1 MLTIRLPRIG
11 SVAAWRSEA
20 RRLAAAGVAAEHVRW
35 TQDAENDLFAQDD
48 APRGSPVEIHLSK
61 QALFDIESSL
71 YHRDPERFARA
82 YALVLRL
89 GRGEVRWGDR
99 ADDMLRKLLH
109 QRKEVGRDIH
119 KMHAFV
125 RFNELTE
132 PGANRRAFAAWFE
145 PDNPIVEAAATFF
158 AKRFGDMDWVIATP
172 YLTARFID
180 GELAFEETVDNARPT
195 EDASH
200 DLWRTYYANIFNPA
214 RLMPEAMRSEMPK
227 KYWKNLPEA
236 RLIPELIRTAPARA
250 AEMQAKLPS
259 IPPAFAAK
267 AGATRS
273 PMPENLS
280 PDTFKQ
286 HLDACTRCPIGCR
299 ATQAVAGQGPLT
311 ARVMVV
317 GEQPGD
323 AEDLAGKPF
332 VGPAGVLFNECASRA
347 GLRRAETYV
356 TNAVKHFKFT
366 PRGKRRIHQRP
377 DAGEVE
383 ICSWWLDLE
392 RDWVKPKLILAM
404 GATAAQS
411 LTGSAKNIT
420 SRRGTIEATP
430 DGTPVLLTTHPSYL
444 LRLPDT
450 GAREAAQKQFEADL
464 REASA
469 YLR

>member
-1 MLTIRLPRIG
+1 MLTIRLPLIG
-11 SVAAWRSEA
+11 SVAAWRAEA
-20 RRLAAAGVAAEHVRW
+20 RRLAAEGVPAEAVRW
-35 TQDAENDLFAQDD
+35 TQNDDADLFAGD
-48 APRGSPVEIHLSK
+48 APRGAPVEIRLTK

-82 YALVLRL
+82 YGLVLRL
-89 GRGEVRWGDR
+89 GRGEIRWGDR
-99 ADDMLRKLLH
+99 ADDAIRKLLH

-125 RFNELTE
+125 RFNEVTE

-145 PDNPIVEAAATFF
+145 PDNPITEAAAPFF
-158 AKRFGDMDWVIATP
+158 ARRFGDMDWVIATP
-172 YLTARFID
+172 HLTARFVA
-180 GELAFEETVDNARPT
+180 GQLTFEETATGARPP

-200 DLWRTYYANIFNPA
+200 ALWRTYYANIFNPA

-267 AGATRS
+267 AIATREAL
-273 PMPENLS
+273 PEGVR
-280 PDTFKQ
+280 PDTFKR

-299 ATQAVAGQGPLT
+299 ATQGVPGEGPMT
-311 ARVMVV
+311 APVMIV

-323 AEDLAGKPF
+323 AEDLAGRPF
-332 VGPAGVLFNECASRA
+332 VGPAGQLFDRCAQAAALPR
-347 GLRRAETYV
+347 EKTYV

-392 RDWVKPKLILAM
+392 RQWVKPRLILAM
-404 GATAAQS
+404 GATAALA
-411 LTGSAKNIT
+411 LTGSARDIT
-420 SRRGTIEATP
+420 RRQSTLEATR
-430 DGTPVLLTTHPSYL
+430 DGTALLLTTHPSYL
-444 LRLPDT
+444 LRLPE
-450 GAREAAQKQFEADL
+450 GAARQDATARFIADLAEAA
-464 REASA
+464 RICT
-469 YLR
+469 

>member
-1 MLTIRLPRIG
+1 MLTVRLPRIG
-11 SVAAWRSEA
+11 AVAAWRTEA
-20 RRLAAAGVAAEHVRW
+20 RRLAAEGIAAEHVRW
-35 TQDAENDLFAQDD
+35 TQENDADLFAGD
-48 APRGSPVEIHLSK
+48 APKGPPVEIRLTR

-71 YHRDPERFARA
+71 YHRDPQRFARA

-89 GRGEVRWGDR
+89 GRGEIRWGDR
-99 ADDMLRKLLH
+99 ADDALRRLLH

-125 RFNELTE
+125 RFNEVTE

-145 PDNPIVEAAATFF
+145 PDNPITEAAAPFF

-172 YLTARFID
+172 HLTARFIA
-180 GELAFEETVDNARPT
+180 GTLAFEETTNLNPPP

-200 DLWRTYYANIFNPA
+200 ELWRTYYANIFNPA

-250 AEMQAKLPS
+250 AEMQAKMPS

-267 AGATRS
+267 AVATRA
-273 PMPENLS
+273 PIPEGVT

-299 ATQAVAGQGPLT
+299 ATQGVPGEGPLT
-311 ARVMVV
+311 APLMIV

-323 AEDLAGKPF
+323 AEDLSGRPF
-332 VGPAGVLFNECASRA
+332 TGPAGQLFDQCAAQAALPR
-347 GLRRAETYV
+347 EKTYV

-392 RDWVKPKLILAM
+392 RQWVKPRLILAM
-404 GATAAQS
+404 GATAALS
-411 LTGSAKNIT
+411 LTGSARNIT
-420 SRRGTIEATP
+420 RRQSTVEHSP

-444 LRLPDT
+444 LRLPDPR
-450 GAREAAQKQFEADL
+450 AREEAQARFTADL
-464 REASA
+464 ARAA
-469 YLR
+469 KLCA

>member
-1 MLTIRLPRIG
+1 MLTARLPKIG

-20 RRLAAAGVAAEHVRW
+20 RRLAAEGIAAEHVRW
-35 TQDAENDLFAQDD
+35 TQVDDTDLFAGE
-48 APRGSPVEIHLSK
+48 APKGPPVEIRLSK

-71 YHRDPERFARA
+71 YHRDPQRFARA

-89 GRGEVRWGDR
+89 GRGEIRWGGR
-99 ADDMLRKLLH
+99 ADDALRKLLH

-125 RFNELTE
+125 RFNEVTA

-145 PDNPIVEAAATFF
+145 PDNPITEAAAPFF
-158 AKRFGDMDWVIATP
+158 ARRFGDMDWVIATP
-172 YLTARFID
+172 TLTARFIA
-180 GELAFEETVDNARPT
+180 GELSFEETAEQSPPP

-267 AGATRS
+267 AVATRA
-273 PMPENLS
+273 PMPADVM

-299 ATQAVAGQGPLT
+299 ATQAVPGEGPLT
-311 ARVMVV
+311 ARLMIV

-323 AEDLAGKPF
+323 AEDLSGKPF
-332 VGPAGVLFNECASRA
+332 TGPAGQLFDTCAAKA
-347 GLRRAETYV
+347 GLDRRQTYV
-356 TNAVKHFKFT
+356 TNAVKHFKFS
-366 PRGKRRIHQRP
+366 PRGKRRLHQCP
-377 DAGEVE
+377 DADE
-383 ICSWWLDLE
+383 IEHCKWWLDLE
-392 RDWVKPKLILAM
+392 RSWIKPKLILAL
-404 GATAAQS
+404 GATAALS
-411 LTGSAKNIT
+411 LTGSARNIT
-420 SRRGTIEATP
+420 RRRSTVEHTP

-444 LRLPDT
+444 LRLPDAA
-450 GAREAAQKQFEADL
+450 ARAEAEARFTADLAEAARLTA
-464 REASA
+464 
-469 YLR
+469 